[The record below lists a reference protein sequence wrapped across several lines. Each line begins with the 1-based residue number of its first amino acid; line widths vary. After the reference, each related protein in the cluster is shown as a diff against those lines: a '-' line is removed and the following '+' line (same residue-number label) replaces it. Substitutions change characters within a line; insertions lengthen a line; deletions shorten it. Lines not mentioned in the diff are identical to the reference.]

1 MTSNVNTSVDVNQK
15 SEIKYK
21 EEDKAKLY
29 EENMILMSKFKTEEE
44 EVRYFISIFVIII
57 KKNNRLLE
65 VKAQETAELIE
76 QFSTTVME
84 QHETIGE
91 ISMNLEDTQFHL
103 EKGNKY
109 LDKTIEYNSNSRF
122 VMFVYTMLMTFSV
135 LFLNWYNR

>member
-109 LDKTIEYNSNSRF
+109 LEKTIEYNSNSRF

>member
-1 MTSNVNTSVDVNQK
+1 M
-15 SEIKYK
+15 
-21 EEDKAKLY
+21 
-29 EENMILMSKFKTEEE
+29 
-44 EVRYFISIFVIII
+44 
-57 KKNNRLLE
+57 E

-91 ISMNLEDTQFHL
+91 IAMNLEDTQFNL

-122 VMFVYTMLMTFSV
+122 VMFVYTMLMTFSM